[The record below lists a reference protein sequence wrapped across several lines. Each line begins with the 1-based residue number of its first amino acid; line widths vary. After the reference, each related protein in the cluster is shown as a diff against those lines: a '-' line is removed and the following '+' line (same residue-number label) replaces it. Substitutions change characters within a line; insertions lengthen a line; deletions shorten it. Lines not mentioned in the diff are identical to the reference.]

1 MGAGASAHPSE
12 AAFASSLREDGASP
26 GKLDAAKMKSDR
38 TAMFRRFKK
47 VYEANKLEK
56 DDEEMTELMDAEVK
70 AQSAWVSLS
79 RGLDQIRHERRVLGA
94 IVNADVE
101 SPAPIAALPAEPP
114 AGDAAP
120 EPTEEEMQGHRER
133 CQMLVRQMSRQAGF
147 NFVVATDGSKG
158 AHLAFLGAMAL
169 RKGEGCVQMLHIAD
183 PSVEVKDLD
192 FEKQP
197 ENIRQ
202 RYEIELVPKIS
213 QERYKW
219 TLLWKPDKYDIKQ
232 TIVAAMNQVE
242 QHVVDQFDY
251 GSFFVCGWVQ
261 EDGAIEG
268 APPSVLG
275 SSTDLCLR
283 QMGMPVVIMKHA
295 LAPKERTFVVCMDRG
310 PVAAWK
316 AYALTTQIMKAND
329 KLVLLKIY
337 EPDVEVTLSADEQI
351 PALRAKFEDDI
362 ESRGIN
368 GQFTMLDNAPGTPKV
383 ETMIEWVK
391 DNLPDFVVLCPRP
404 DLTLANRGVSFAE
417 KAVHDLSKTNF
428 ILIKY

>member
-1 MGAGASAHPSE
+1 
-12 AAFASSLREDGASP
+12 
-26 GKLDAAKMKSDR
+26 
-38 TAMFRRFKK
+38 
-47 VYEANKLEK
+47 
-56 DDEEMTELMDAEVK
+56 
-70 AQSAWVSLS
+70 
-79 RGLDQIRHERRVLGA
+79 
-94 IVNADVE
+94 
-101 SPAPIAALPAEPP
+101 
-114 AGDAAP
+114 
-120 EPTEEEMQGHRER
+120 
-133 CQMLVRQMSRQAGF
+133 MS
-147 NFVVATDGSKG
+147 
-158 AHLAFLGAMAL
+158 
-169 RKGEGCVQMLHIAD
+169 
-183 PSVEVKDLD
+183 
-192 FEKQP
+192 
-197 ENIRQ
+197 
-202 RYEIELVPKIS
+202 
-213 QERYKW
+213 
-219 TLLWKPDKYDIKQ
+219 
-232 TIVAAMNQVE
+232 
-242 QHVVDQFDY
+242 
-251 GSFFVCGWVQ
+251 
-261 EDGAIEG
+261 
-268 APPSVLG
+268 
-275 SSTDLCLR
+275 
-283 QMGMPVVIMKHA
+283 MPVVIMKRA